1 MELLISRRSKRQ
13 TPMIGSGIAVAVLPN
28 ALVDIKTELDLSSVP
43 VPELEEPTVNQEQ
56 VLSVKLSW
64 LLHYTDPSAEFLEI
78 GSLLSSLPVSITSA
92 GRPTRA
98 ASSRRQDP
106 TPTAITDFLTSEAPI
121 PTVSHRMSP
130 PLFPRVPPSLVRTN
144 QFLGNDLSDVHRV
157 VGGKVDMEQDEFDY
171 VKESFNLVDGWNALP
186 DLSSSTANSDATS
199 PTSPRR
205 EITDRHWFSSSDEPD
220 VALDQLIMEEVEF
233 PRSQQVGQPRSDL
246 MAKTTGISSLVN
258 PPYPE

>member
-1 MELLISRRSKRQ
+1 MKLATHALSPHHPMELLISRRSKRQ
-13 TPMIGSGIAVAVLPN
+13 TPMIGSGIAVDVLSN

-64 LLHYTDPSAEFLEI
+64 LLHDTDLLGRILRSLRFSLDTRTKTEI

-98 ASSRRQDP
+98 ASSRRPDP
-106 TPTAITDFLTSEAPI
+106 IPIAITDFLTSEALI

-144 QFLGNDLSDVHRV
+144 QFWGNDLSDVHRL

-171 VKESFNLVDGWNALP
+171 VKESFKLVDGWS
-186 DLSSSTANSDATS
+186 LSLILARPLRDISPPNLFRCITRLVIVNRQFRCELTNISSTRKNA
-199 PTSPRR
+199 
-205 EITDRHWFSSSDEPD
+205 
-220 VALDQLIMEEVEF
+220 
-233 PRSQQVGQPRSDL
+233 
-246 MAKTTGISSLVN
+246 
-258 PPYPE
+258 